1 MAMDWAWTGRLVA
14 GALVPGPHLKT
25 TAVSMARYS
34 PGSVAGTSAALL
46 AESSVK
52 AMCCSVFTTK
62 FSSATRTWMTTS
74 QLPEESHWDT
84 VCNAVPPCSA
94 IANLEHRGFSN

>member
-34 PGSVAGTSAALL
+34 PGSVAGTSAALSRKRKC
-46 AESSVK
+46 AEQAGAGDEQQAARHTPK
-52 AMCCSVFTTK
+52 M
-62 FSSATRTWMTTS
+62 R
-74 QLPEESHWDT
+74 
-84 VCNAVPPCSA
+84 
-94 IANLEHRGFSN
+94 